1 MFGRDP
7 NITGSIKPILS
18 TSSAVFSGS
27 LEGKDKSEHDLDPG
41 AYGVQECD
49 YEMQFDASKSS
60 SLYTT
65 GGTLQTAALECL
77 VCIKV

>member
-1 MFGRDP
+1 M
-7 NITGSIKPILS
+7 LS
-18 TSSAVFSGS
+18 TSSAVFTGS

-49 YEMQFDASKSS
+49 YELQFDASKGS

-65 GGTLQTAALECL
+65 EGTLQTAALQTL
-77 VCIKV
+77 ACIKI